1 MFYALTKLGVNG
13 VGMLKHSSKVYYQ
26 YRGRQYSVKALYKRL
41 QGTKYRPKKDY
52 QYSCLVV
59 AHVGNRTFKLRL
71 VFVSNRARQDDYLV
85 LATTQLSLQPQEII
99 QLYARRWQIEN
110 YFKVA
115 KQYLRLDK
123 S

>member
-1 MFYALTKLGVNG
+1 M
-13 VGMLKHSSKVYYQ
+13 
-26 YRGRQYSVKALYKRL
+26 
-41 QGTKYRPKKDY
+41 
-52 QYSCLVV
+52 
-59 AHVGNRTFKLRL
+59 
-71 VFVSNRARQDDYLV
+71 
-85 LATTQLSLQPQEII
+85 SLQPQEII

>member
-1 MFYALTKLGVNG
+1 M
-13 VGMLKHSSKVYYQ
+13 
-26 YRGRQYSVKALYKRL
+26 
-41 QGTKYRPKKDY
+41 
-52 QYSCLVV
+52 

-71 VFVSNRARQDDYLV
+71 VFVSDRARQDDYLV

-123 S
+123 SQIQIPNPKL